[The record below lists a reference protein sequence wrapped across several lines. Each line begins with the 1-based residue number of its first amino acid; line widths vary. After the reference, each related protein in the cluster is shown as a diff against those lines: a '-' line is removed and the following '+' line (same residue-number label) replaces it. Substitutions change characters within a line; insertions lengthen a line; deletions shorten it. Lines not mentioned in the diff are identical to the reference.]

1 MSKTKTG
8 GGFSSLV
15 ASLSIAIALGI
26 GFLIYYFILGD
37 PSNFVNNDPNEHPIE
52 GNVLGIVYKGGI
64 IVPFLMAVNLIV
76 IIFSVERFISISKT
90 KGRGNINKFVENI
103 KSLLDANDLEG
114 AIEECDKQKG
124 SLANVIRSGLEK
136 YESVKGDASLTKE
149 EKSEIIKQ
157 EIDEAIALELP
168 MLSKNLVIISTC
180 VSVGTLIGLI
190 GTVIGMIRSFSA
202 MGQGT
207 PDTTKLSIGIS
218 EALINTFLGI
228 FASTIATIL
237 YNFFNTKID
246 QMTHAMDEA
255 GFAIVQNFNA
265 NNN

>member
-37 PSNFVNNDPNEHPIE
+37 PSNFVNGDPNEHPID
-52 GNVLGIVYKGGI
+52 GNTLGTIYKGGI
-64 IVPFLMAVNLIV
+64 IVPFLMAVNIIV

-90 KGRGNINKFVENI
+90 KGRGNINNFVENI
-103 KSLLDANDLEG
+103 KSLMDSNDLQG

-124 SLANVIRSGLEK
+124 SLANVIRAGLEK
-136 YESVKGDASLTKE
+136 YESIQKDATLDKE
-149 EKSEIIKQ
+149 QKSEILKA

-168 MLSKNLVIISTC
+168 MMSKNLVIISTC
-180 VSVGTLIGLI
+180 VSIGTLIGLI
-190 GTVIGMIRSFSA
+190 GTVLGMIKSFQA
-202 MGQGT
+202 MGAGT
-207 PDTTKLSIGIS
+207 PDTAKLSVGIS
-218 EALINTFLGI
+218 EALINTFFGI
-228 FASTIATIL
+228 FASTVATVM

-265 NNN
+265 NN